1 MVLPNSNI
9 SINLPPVFIFY
20 ESSIIDIELILLL
33 LFDSIFIDLISLV
46 LLIIENIKPDVN
58 VIA

>member
-9 SINLPPVFIFY
+9 SINLPPLFIFNK
-20 ESSIIDIELILLL
+20 SSIIDIELILLL

-46 LLIIENIKPDVN
+46 LLLIENIKLDVN
-58 VIA
+58 IIA